1 MDLRGEARDSDVLA
15 RLRRVVAA
23 AALLAIG
30 VACGESAPQPPV
42 VTPPTGTETINGSE
56 RIGWDQRAGD
66 TVELAGIRYAIY
78 VDGVRNEATGVTCAP
93 TATST
98 GYACTARLPP
108 MNAGAHTLE
117 IASFVQETTV
127 LESARS
133 AALRVTVVAAAA
145 PDVAR

>member
-1 MDLRGEARDSDVLA
+1 MSHVSKSVP
-15 RLRRVVAA
+15 RVVGV
-23 AALLAIG
+23 AALVVICA
-30 VACGESAPQPPV
+30 ACSDDTPQPPV
-42 VTPPTGTETINGSE
+42 VTPPPGAETINGSE

-78 VDGVRNEATGVTCAP
+78 VDGARNEATGVTCAT

-108 MNAGAHTLE
+108 LSAGAHTLE

-145 PDVAR
+145 PEGAR